1 MNMLKRAC
9 INAPEIDVDVLP
21 QDVRVLKDVSK

>member
-1 MNMLKRAC
+1 MLKTAC